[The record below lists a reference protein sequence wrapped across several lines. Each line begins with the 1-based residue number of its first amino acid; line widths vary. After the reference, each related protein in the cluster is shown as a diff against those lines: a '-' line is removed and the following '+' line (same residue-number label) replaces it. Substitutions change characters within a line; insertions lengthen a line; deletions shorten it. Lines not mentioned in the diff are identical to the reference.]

1 MIFPEKEI
9 ILKDGRTALFR
20 GPLPSD
26 AASALEYMKISAGE
40 TPYLLRTPDEIT
52 LTAEEEEQYLARVAA
67 DPNTASIFCF
77 ADGKLAGNC
86 NISRKTKL
94 KNNHRATIGIAL
106 KKEFWGLGIG
116 TAMFKEM
123 IAIAEDWGVAQ
134 LELEVIEGNN
144 RAMGLYRKMGF
155 EIVSHVPNAIRMPD
169 GAFVKEFLMVRDL
182 KK

>member
-26 AASALEYMKISAGE
+26 AAAALEYMKITAGE
-40 TPYLLRTPDEIT
+40 TPYLLRTPEEIT
-52 LTAEEEEQYLARVAA
+52 MTVEEEAAYLTRYPS
-67 DPNTASIFCF
+67 DPNTAMIICF
-77 ADGKLAGNC
+77 VDGVMAGNC
-86 NISRKTKL
+86 QIARKTKL
-94 KNNHRATIGIAL
+94 KNRHRAIVAIAL
-106 KKEFWGLGIG
+106 LKEFWGLGIG
-116 TAMFKEM
+116 TAMFEEM
-123 IAIAEDWGVAQ
+123 IAIAETWGVAQ
-134 LELEVIEGNN
+134 LELEVIEGND

-169 GAFVKEFLMVRDL
+169 GAFVKEFLMVKDL